1 MDNTIYKNRRN
12 SLKES
17 LPENSVLLIPGAD
30 MQYRN
35 ADSAYAFRQDSNF
48 YYFSGFC
55 EPTSLIAIVNN
66 KDGIS
71 TIIFVPPKDKLRE
84 IWDGYRAGPI
94 GAVDDFLFDKA
105 YDNTQIDTVMPD
117 ILNGSNQVLY
127 AIGKKSGFDQKV
139 IDWTTRAGS
148 KDRHSKSINIIDAS
162 SLLGNARLIKDDH
175 EISLMRKACDISAEA
190 HIEAMKSVK
199 SIDSEQHIE
208 SLYCNEFSKRGGR
221 FQAYTPI
228 VAGGENACTLHYVE
242 NNQNLKKSD
251 LLLVDAGCE
260 YEMYASDITRTFP
273 VSGKFSDEQLKI
285 YEIVLEAMNAAIDQ
299 VKPGNDIMQPQEI
312 SERVITEGLIRIGLL
327 EGDPE
332 ELHKSGAFKEFYMH
346 KIGHWLGLDV
356 HDAGDYMEGDE
367 YMKFKPGMITTIEPG
382 IYISPS
388 KTIPKEFWGIGIR
401 IEDDVAVGEK
411 NPQILSINT
420 PKRSVYAH
428 IQFSHFL

>member
-35 ADSAYAFRQDSNF
+35 ADSAYAFRQESNF

-94 GAVDDFLFDKA
+94 GAMDDFLFDKA

-139 IDWTTRAGS
+139 IDWTTQAGS

-382 IYISPS
+382 IYISS
-388 KTIPKEFWGIGIR
+388 SMDVDDRWKGIGVR
-401 IEDDVAVGEK
+401 IEDDILVTK
-411 NPQILSINT
+411 NGNENLTSKVPSD
-420 PKRSVYAH
+420 PKEIESLM
-428 IQFSHFL
+428 S